1 RRHHALHPRILPPS
15 HLLPSLRLRQ
25 PHGLGPRPALLLID
39 VCKAYWTPGSPLD
52 LSSFPPARKCP
63 AVIQRLLAAARASGV
78 PVIWTAVEYHPGLA
92 MADAGLFWKKSKSL
106 RVFNRGLDDQGL
118 GGWLEGLEPL
128 AGNDGGGG
136 GGAGELVVK
145 KKYASAFFGTALAS
159 DLQVLGVDTVV
170 LCGVSTSGCV
180 RASALDAMQN
190 GFRPM
195 VVGTACGDRSEEIQ
209 SANLFDLSA
218 KYADVVSEEEAI
230 EHLQAGWPK
239 AAE

>member
-1 RRHHALHPRILPPS
+1 MGWGS
-15 HLLPSLRLRQ
+15 
-25 PHGLGPRPALLLID
+25 RPALLLID
-39 VCKAYWTPGSPLD
+39 VCKAYWAPGSPLD
-52 LSSFPPARKCP
+52 LSSFSPARKCP
-63 AVIQRLLAAARASGV
+63 AVIQRLLDAARANGI
-78 PVIWTAVEYHPGLA
+78 PVIWTAVEYHPGLD

-106 RVFNRGLDDQGL
+106 RVFNRGMDDQGL

-128 AGNDGGGG
+128 TSNG

-145 KKYASAFFGTALAS
+145 KKYASAFFGTVLAS
-159 DLQVLGVDTVV
+159 DL
-170 LCGVSTSGCV
+170 
-180 RASALDAMQN
+180 QN

-209 SANLFDLSA
+209 NANLFDLNA